1 MLDER
6 CQDGFKTLPVAPAKL
21 QSFMCDLLGC
31 GILLGPWAVLCQ
43 LVLASVCGLR
53 HLAEFHP

>member
-21 QSFMCDLLGC
+21 QSFMCDLLAC

-43 LVLASVCGLR
+43 LVFA
-53 HLAEFHP
+53 A